1 MLRYTARSKLH
12 ANQKALRN
20 MKEIQGWNA
29 IFDHVI
35 NSLVIIQGLKVKTH
49 LTFSDRHQTQAQ
61 LNYENLLVWQEI
73 WILQPWSI
81 LSGDNNTKCFFHFLS
96 PPPPCKMLQMNHIS
110 GLRWQV
116 KGGSFK
122 PPKLVKVCLFTYN
135 HSIRSHFPSMG
146 FSATGGKIA
155 SMSAALI
162 HMSHVSFVPPAQF
175 SPWTESENGREW
187 KLNTGPKLAHYM
199 SIFTAL
205 IWRAGLG
212 DSKERWMEWV

>member
-1 MLRYTARSKLH
+1 MLRYTARSKLRAH
-12 ANQKALRN
+12 QKALRN
-20 MKEIQGWNA
+20 EGDQGWNA

-35 NSLVIIQGLKVKTH
+35 NSLVIVHGLKVKTH
-49 LTFSDRHQTQAQ
+49 LTFSDWCQTQAQ
-61 LNYENLLVWQEI
+61 LNYKNLLVWQEI

-96 PPPPCKMLQMNHIS
+96 SPSRKMLQMNHIS
-110 GLRWQV
+110 GLRRQV
-116 KGGSFK
+116 KGSSFK
-122 PPKLVKVCLFTYN
+122 PPKLVKVGLFTYN

-155 SMSAALI
+155 SMSPALI

-175 SPWTESENGREW
+175 SPLTESENGREW

-212 DSKERWMEWV
+212 DSKERWMGWV

>member
-35 NSLVIIQGLKVKTH
+35 NSLVTIQGLKVKTH
-49 LTFSDRHQTQAQ
+49 LTFSGRHQTQAQ
-61 LNYENLLVWQEI
+61 LNYKNLCDRKFECYSLEVFWVVI
-73 WILQPWSI
+73 ITPNVS
-81 LSGDNNTKCFFHFLS
+81 STFSH
-96 PPPPCKMLQMNHIS
+96 PPPCKMLQMNHIS
-110 GLRWQV
+110 GLRRQV

-175 SPWTESENGREW
+175 SPLTESENGREW